1 VTIARK
7 SKARQKRPKKAGPAP
22 SPRLLPRPPE
32 RRRLVLALTVGE
44 VAFALL
50 LTWLLFR
57 SGFVKHASVRVGLGA
72 GEVFVVI
79 AMGFCLAFFVFL
91 LAFWQWRL
99 SGRTRFR
106 LVLAIYLSLLW
117 SFCGLCWHDVT
128 LRTADLAG
136 PMARPALEQL
146 REETLAVVTTM
157 GGLLLGMIAVVIILI
172 LDRRAPRQP
181 GAAN

>member
-1 VTIARK
+1 MTIARK
-7 SKARQKRPKKAGPAP
+7 SPRKTKARKPAQP
-22 SPRLLPRPPE
+22 LPRPPE

-44 VAFALL
+44 VALALL

-57 SGFVKHASVRVGLGA
+57 SRFVKHASVRVGLGA

-99 SGRTRFR
+99 SGRARFR

-136 PMARPALEQL
+136 PTARPALEQL
-146 REETLAVVTTM
+146 REETLAVATTM
-157 GGLLLGMIAVVIILI
+157 GGLLLGMIAVVTIL
-172 LDRRAPRQP
+172 LLERRRTRAP
-181 GAAN
+181 GAGSD